1 MLPPD
6 SERAEIVTPDPSA
19 PVLPAR
25 VAPVTAGGSTPLDPA
40 TPTAPP
46 APVPAPGTRGDPDA
60 PASGL
65 RPSRTA
71 FIVALGLVLVLAG
84 GALFW
89 SGYALGQRTAVQPG
103 TPAGEDE
110 AFQPF
115 WDAYRAVVD
124 RYAGGPIDRQD
135 LIDGAIRGM
144 VGAIGDPYSTYL
156 SPDDYQQALEDLS
169 GQFEGVGAEIGTR
182 KPDGSPTN
190 CSTLAADCRLT
201 VIAPIDGSPAQKAG
215 IRAGDQVLAVD
226 GASLNGLTVD
236 GARDRIRGK
245 KGTTVVLT
253 IVRTQG
259 APFDLSIV
267 RDVIVSK
274 EVTSR
279 DLAGGTIGYIRL
291 SGFSAG
297 GASDVVSALTE
308 DIAAGRMKIIIDLRG
323 NPGGFVDAA
332 RKVAS
337 QFVKDEPIFWQE
349 DSKGTQTPTQALA
362 DGVATNPAIKIV
374 LLIDKGSA
382 SASEIVAG
390 ALQDLDRATLIGETS
405 YGKGTVQQ
413 WTELGSG
420 GAGLKL
426 TVARWLTPDKRWIHN
441 VGVVPDIQVKV
452 PADLPAGSD
461 PALDRAIELLGGS
474 AGASSIDQQLLRSA
488 A

>member
-1 MLPPD
+1 MSCGYRAPLIAAMTALSTLFQSASAVLVTVTKSFTANTLATPLTANTALPSAWPWASAAELND
-6 SERAEIVTPDPSA
+6 SEPFSTTFCPTTYLRAFGFGVSSERTVG
-19 PVLPAR
+19 PA
-25 VAPVTAGGSTPLDPA
+25 
-40 TPTAPP
+40 
-46 APVPAPGTRGDPDA
+46 
-60 PASGL
+60 
-65 RPSRTA
+65 
-71 FIVALGLVLVLAG
+71 FFLA
-84 GALFW
+84 
-89 SGYALGQRTAVQPG
+89 
-103 TPAGEDE
+103 E
-110 AFQPF
+110 AFF
-115 WDAYRAVVD
+115 
-124 RYAGGPIDRQD
+124 
-135 LIDGAIRGM
+135 
-144 VGAIGDPYSTYL
+144 
-156 SPDDYQQALEDLS
+156 
-169 GQFEGVGAEIGTR
+169 
-182 KPDGSPTN
+182 
-190 CSTLAADCRLT
+190 
-201 VIAPIDGSPAQKAG
+201 
-215 IRAGDQVLAVD
+215 
-226 GASLNGLTVD
+226 
-236 GARDRIRGK
+236 
-245 KGTTVVLT
+245 
-253 IVRTQG
+253 
-259 APFDLSIV
+259 
-267 RDVIVSK
+267 
-274 EVTSR
+274 
-279 DLAGGTIGYIRL
+279 
-291 SGFSAG
+291 GFSAG